1 MDDWIDGG
9 DCGGWGKTRWWW
21 GTVAIR
27 LIEKGIS
34 DATMNGQPHSSN
46 PSRCSS
52 SSHHA
57 PPTTAIL
64 WPPLLLRPPRSEKWL
79 VDVELERKCGPP
91 EIDSNEL
98 ELQGSDGELDIE
110 ASVAVATEDKAE
122 KKCRRRNWELP
133 LRAVANPMSRPP
145 FRFTR
150 RRSFA
155 GKVLS
160 LSRRTGSVIVLI
172 ELQIGD
178 FELRF
183 MQKDFEFLVDDFDI
197 KTVKLAGLLHDIGHG
212 PFSHMFERGFLPQFL
227 NGSSWSHED
236 MSIKR
241 GAWPECYV

>member
-64 WPPLLLRPPRSEKWL
+64 WPPLLLRPPRSSGRICCME
-79 VDVELERKCGPP
+79 CCS
-91 EIDSNEL
+91 IFC
-98 ELQGSDGELDIE
+98 DGELDIE

-155 GKVLS
+155 VAAMSDDDPIS
-160 LSRRTGSVIVLI
+160 LDYDRR
-172 ELQIGD
+172 EGD
-178 FELRF
+178 PNYKDYPSWRSFLCQDE
-183 MQKDFEFLVDDFDI
+183 QDFEFLVDDFDI